1 MSEMR
6 VTRIFLQPV
15 KSLHGYNVQSV
26 EVDELGMVGDRRFML
41 VDEAGKFMTQR
52 TLPQMAR
59 VTAQVS
65 SNRLILGAK
74 NQSRLEVPL
83 QTSPGETPSLRP
95 VNIWKSEG
103 LPAEDCGADAARW
116 LTEAVGLPC
125 GLVRVGPA
133 FVRPIPLHR
142 VPEPLQAAA
151 PRVAFSDAFPFMIIG
166 EATLDD
172 LNGRLE
178 SEGLPKAEM
187 ERFRPSFAFSGGEP
201 FAEDHWSRLQVG
213 ALNLHAAGC
222 CVRCLLPCVDPW
234 TGVRGHEPIRLL
246 ATYRRD
252 PNDSTRLLFGQ
263 NAIHEHKGPARIAV
277 GDAVIGTPLAL

>member
-1 MSEMR
+1 MR
-6 VTRIFLQPV
+6 ITRIFLQPV
-15 KSLHGYNVQSV
+15 KSLHGCNVDSV
-26 EVDELGMVGDRRFML
+26 EIDELGMVGDRRFML

-59 VTAQVS
+59 VTAQVVE
-65 SNRLILGAK
+65 NHLVLEAK
-74 NQSRLEVPL
+74 SQSPLAVPL
-83 QTSPGETPSLRP
+83 QSKPREAPRLRT

-103 LPAEDCGADAARW
+103 LLAEDCGADAARW

-133 FVRPIPLHR
+133 FARPIPLHR
-142 VPEPLQAAA
+142 VPEPLKAAA

-172 LNGRLE
+172 LNRRLE
-178 SEGLPKAEM
+178 DEGLPKAEM

-201 FAEDHWSRLQVG
+201 FAEDRWSRLQAG
-213 ALNLHAAGC
+213 PLGLHPAGC

-234 TGVRGHEPIRLL
+234 TGERGHEPIRLL

-263 NAIHEHKGPARIAV
+263 NAVHEYTGPARIQV
-277 GDAVIGTPLAL
+277 GDPVSGIPLP